1 MNLTSNEMI
10 SWTWHQMKWFYEL
23 DIQRWNDFMKFT
35 FKQWKHNNLRI
46 PSVELDAQGN
56 CVGVYYTNKVIGK
69 ERFVF
74 HVIPKL
80 FNSYNHRE

>member
-1 MNLTSNEMI
+1 MNLTSNVVL
-10 SWTWHQMKWFYEL
+10 SWTWHQMKWFNEL
-23 DIQRWNDFMKFT
+23 DIQRWNDFMNLT

-69 ERFVF
+69 
-74 HVIPKL
+74 
-80 FNSYNHRE
+80 